1 MKSSIVRS
9 NRILSGSNSV
19 KALLILSVLSIT
31 ALSCGRDSE
40 MHDASGTFEATEII
54 VSSEVGGK
62 ILELN
67 ISEGDSVE
75 GGAVVGQIDT
85 IQLYLKK
92 RQLLATVRAL
102 EARRPELRKQ
112 IAAIEEQIA
121 VQTREKER
129 IERLLKADAATGK
142 QLDDINSSISILKKQ
157 LEAQRSSLTN
167 TSGGITEDA
176 AALMIQTEQLN
187 DQLQRSRITSPIK
200 GTILAK
206 YAEAGEVTAPGKP
219 LFKVADMNDIQLKAY
234 ITSDLHTKIKPGESV
249 KVFSDF
255 GEDESRE
262 YEGKVIWISD
272 KAEFTPKT
280 IQTRSERANLV
291 YAVKIAVKND
301 GYLKIGMYGGAD
313 IKN

>member
-1 MKSSIVRS
+1 MRSSIVKTT
-9 NRILSGSNSV
+9 RIFSGSNSAKV
-19 KALLILSVLSIT
+19 LLILSLFTLT

-67 ISEGDSVE
+67 IGEGDTVE

-85 IQLYLKK
+85 IQLFLKK

-112 IAAIEEQIA
+112 IAAIEEQIS
-121 VQTREKER
+121 VQMREKER
-129 IERLLKADAATGK
+129 VERLLKADAATGK

-176 AALMIQTEQLN
+176 AALMIQAEQLN
-187 DQLQRSRITSPIK
+187 DQLQRSRITSPIN
-200 GTILAK
+200 GSILAK

-234 ITSDLHTKIKPGESV
+234 ITSDLLTRIKLGESV

-255 GEDESRE
+255 GENESRE

-313 IKN
+313 IKK

>member
-19 KALLILSVLSIT
+19 KALLILSVLSLT
-31 ALSCGRDSE
+31 ALSCGRDTE

-234 ITSDLHTKIKPGESV
+234 ITSDLLTKIKPGESV

-280 IQTRSERANLV
+280 IQTRSERANMV

>member
-19 KALLILSVLSIT
+19 KALLILSVLSLT
-31 ALSCGRDSE
+31 ALSCGSDSE

-92 RQLLATVRAL
+92 RQLLVTVRAL

-234 ITSDLHTKIKPGESV
+234 ITSDLLTKIKPGESV

>member
-1 MKSSIVRS
+1 MKSSIVRT
-9 NRILSGSNSV
+9 NRIFSGSNSAM
-19 KALLILSVLSIT
+19 ALLILALLTFT

-67 ISEGDSVE
+67 ISEGDTVE

-176 AALMIQTEQLN
+176 AALMIQTEQIN

-234 ITSDLHTKIKPGESV
+234 ITSDLLTKIKPGESV

-280 IQTRSERANLV
+280 IQTRSERANMV

>member
-1 MKSSIVRS
+1 MESSILRT
-9 NRILSGSNSV
+9 NRIFSGSNSA
-19 KALLILSVLSIT
+19 KAFLILSLLTFI

-40 MHDASGTFEATEII
+40 MHDASGTFESTEII

-67 ISEGDSVE
+67 ISEGDIVE

-85 IQLYLKK
+85 VQLFLKK

-112 IAAIEEQIA
+112 IAAIEEQIS
-121 VQTREKER
+121 VQMHEKER

-187 DQLQRSRITSPIK
+187 DQLQRSHITSPIN
-200 GTILAK
+200 GSILAK

-234 ITSDLHTKIKPGESV
+234 ITSDLLTKIKLGESV

-255 GEDESRE
+255 GEEESRE

>member
-1 MKSSIVRS
+1 MKSSIVRT
-9 NRILSGSNSV
+9 NRIFSGSNSAM
-19 KALLILSVLSIT
+19 ALLILALLTFT

-67 ISEGDSVE
+67 ISEGDTVE

-92 RQLLATVRAL
+92 RQLMATVRAL

-121 VQTREKER
+121 VQAREKER

-234 ITSDLHTKIKPGESV
+234 ITSDLLTKIKPGESV

>member
-1 MKSSIVRS
+1 MRSSIVKTT
-9 NRILSGSNSV
+9 RIFSGSNSAKV
-19 KALLILSVLSIT
+19 LLILSLFILT

-67 ISEGDSVE
+67 IGEGDTVE

-85 IQLYLKK
+85 IQLFLKK

-112 IAAIEEQIA
+112 IAAIEEQIS
-121 VQTREKER
+121 VQMREKER
-129 IERLLKADAATGK
+129 VERLLKADAATGK

-176 AALMIQTEQLN
+176 AALMIQAEQLN
-187 DQLQRSRITSPIK
+187 DQLQRSRITSPIN

-219 LFKVADMNDIQLKAY
+219 LFKVANMNDIQLKAY
-234 ITSDLHTKIKPGESV
+234 ITSDLLTRIKLGESV

-255 GEDESRE
+255 GENESRE

-313 IKN
+313 IKK

>member
-1 MKSSIVRS
+1 VLKVRCRHRNDS
-9 NRILSGSNSV
+9 WTISTHQSQ
-19 KALLILSVLSIT
+19 
-31 ALSCGRDSE
+31 SC
-40 MHDASGTFEATEII
+40 
-54 VSSEVGGK
+54 
-62 ILELN
+62 
-67 ISEGDSVE
+67 
-75 GGAVVGQIDT
+75 
-85 IQLYLKK
+85 
-92 RQLLATVRAL
+92 
-102 EARRPELRKQ
+102 
-112 IAAIEEQIA
+112 
-121 VQTREKER
+121 
-129 IERLLKADAATGK
+129 
-142 QLDDINSSISILKKQ
+142 KKQ

-176 AALMIQTEQLN
+176 AALMIQAEQLN
-187 DQLQRSRITSPIK
+187 DQLQRSRITSPIN
-200 GTILAK
+200 GSILAK

-219 LFKVADMNDIQLKAY
+219 LFKVANMNDIQLKAY
-234 ITSDLHTKIKPGESV
+234 ITSDLLTRIKIGQSV

>member
-19 KALLILSVLSIT
+19 KALLILSVLSLT

-92 RQLLATVRAL
+92 RQLMATVRAL

-234 ITSDLHTKIKPGESV
+234 ITSDLLTKIKPGESV

>member
-9 NRILSGSNSV
+9 NRSLSGVNSV
-19 KALLILSVLSIT
+19 KALLILSVLSFT

-112 IAAIEEQIA
+112 IAAIEEQIS
-121 VQTREKER
+121 VQMREKER

-176 AALMIQTEQLN
+176 AALMIQAEQLN

-200 GTILAK
+200 GSILAK

-234 ITSDLHTKIKPGESV
+234 ITSDLLTKIKPGQSV

-313 IKN
+313 IQN

>member
-1 MKSSIVRS
+1 MKSSIVRT
-9 NRILSGSNSV
+9 NRIFSGSNSAM
-19 KALLILSVLSIT
+19 ALLILALLTFT

-67 ISEGDSVE
+67 ISEGDTVE

-234 ITSDLHTKIKPGESV
+234 ITSDLLTKIKPGESV

-280 IQTRSERANLV
+280 IQTRSERANMV

>member
-9 NRILSGSNSV
+9 NRILSGSNSA
-19 KALLILSVLSIT
+19 KALLILSVLSLT

-67 ISEGDSVE
+67 INEGDSVE

-92 RQLLATVRAL
+92 RQLMATVRAL

-234 ITSDLHTKIKPGESV
+234 ITSDLLTKIKLGESV

-255 GEDESRE
+255 CEDESRE